1 MESLFLCPICSA
13 PLRRGERTYTC
24 PSGHSYD
31 IAREGYV
38 HLLPP
43 NRKHSKSPGDDK
55 AMVAARNRFL
65 SAGYYAPL
73 QEELARLALRYAPSG
88 RTVLVDLGLWGG
100 LLHRRGGLRPAGLRP
115 GCGGSWRGYLKIRP
129 ALCRPAGA
137 RGRVRGGLGLPS
149 APARP
154 VRPPAPQLLLPH
166 GCGGVRPGPPAGG
179 VLLYVVPA
187 PQHLW
192 ELKEVL
198 YDAPYPNPDE
208 QIPYEGFALLEV
220 CPVETL
226 LHIEHPEDLCALFQM
241 TPYVWNT
248 PRAGGG
254 ADGGT
259 LPSGGA
265 RRLPGPRI
273 PAGMRA

>member
-88 RTVLVDLGLWGG
+88 RTVLVDS
-100 LLHRRGGLRPAGLRP
+100 
-115 GCGGSWRGYLKIRP
+115 GCGEGYYT
-129 ALCRPAGA
+129 AGA
-137 RGRVRGGLGLPS
+137 ASALRASGRDV
-149 APARP
+149 A
-154 VRPPAPQLLLPH
+154 
-166 GCGGVRPGPPAGG
+166 
-179 VLLYVVPA
+179 VL
-187 PQHLW
+187 
-192 ELKEVL
+192 
-198 YDAPYPNPDE
+198 
-208 QIPYEGFALLEV
+208 
-220 CPVETL
+220 
-226 LHIEHPEDLCALFQM
+226 
-241 TPYVWNT
+241 
-248 PRAGGG
+248 RA
-254 ADGGT
+254 AK
-259 LPSGGA
+259 LA
-265 RRLPGPRI
+265 
-273 PAGMRA
+273 